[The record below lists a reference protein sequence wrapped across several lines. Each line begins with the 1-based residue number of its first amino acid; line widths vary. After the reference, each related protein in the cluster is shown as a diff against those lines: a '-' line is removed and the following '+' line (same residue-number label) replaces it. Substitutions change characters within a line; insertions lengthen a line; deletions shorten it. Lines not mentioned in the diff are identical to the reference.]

1 MTIPTRAGVIAIAAV
16 GLAIGLSGCGSDTKT
31 EESTS
36 TSASA
41 AESATTSSEAPTTSA
56 AAAGPKKSIAD
67 YIKANN
73 ITETPVK
80 RGYPGAPTINL
91 PSPKGWEDMGANT
104 PAGAYF
110 GIVFTADPAAAQ
122 SPPTIIAMVSKLTGN
137 VDPAKILEYAPGEVQ
152 SLKGYEGPDTGQPS
166 KLGGF
171 DATQVGGTYI
181 KGGVSHL
188 VAQKTVVIP
197 GQDGLFVL
205 KLTADGSE
213 DQAMPLMDATKAI
226 DDQTTITP

>member
-56 AAAGPKKSIAD
+56 AASGPKKSIAD

-137 VDPAKILEYAPGEVQ
+137 VDPAKILEYAPNEIKN
-152 SLKGYEGPDTGQPS
+152 LPGYENQGDGS
-166 KLGGF
+166 AGELSGF
-171 DATQVGGTYI
+171 EAYQIGGTYVKDGATRLI
-181 KGGVSHL
+181 
-188 VAQKTVVIP
+188 AQKTVVIP
-197 GQDGLFVL
+197 GADGLFVL
-205 KLTADGSE
+205 QFNADGTE
-213 DQAMPLMDATKAI
+213 DQMGPLMDATALI
-226 DDQTTITP
+226 DEQTVITP